1 MTRHPIQIVTL
12 TATLGLIGLFAMG
25 QTTSPPED
33 AAGRGYKSTGDSAEK
48 PGKRAD
54 EVNGMMAK
62 IPDDM
67 KMRCQMQMNMAVSPS
82 DPGAILALKDQLQL
96 TTDQTTELEAINAEA
111 RTKAVAVLNSE
122 QRSTLDTLP
131 QSPQTMTKLHEKMII
146 QMQPMDGAKPGD
158 KPMDCPVMR
167 MMRDQT
173 ASMTPPM
180 ADTHA
185 ASAERKPTKAPT
197 TN

>member
-12 TATLGLIGLFAMG
+12 TAVLGLLGVIAVG

-33 AAGRGYKSTGDSAEK
+33 ATGRGYKSTGDSAEK
-48 PGKRAD
+48 PGKRAG
-54 EVNGMMAK
+54 EMKEIMTRL
-62 IPDDM
+62 PEDM
-67 KMRCQMQMNMAVSPS
+67 KMRCQMQMYMEVRPS

-122 QRSTLDTLP
+122 QKSTLDTLP
-131 QSPQTMTKLHEKMII
+131 QSPQTMKKLHEKMLS
-146 QMQPMDGAKPGD
+146 QMHPMEGAKPGD
-158 KPMDCPVMR
+158 KPMDCPVMQ

-173 ASMTPPM
+173 ASMTPPL
-180 ADTHA
+180 ADPHA
-185 ASAERKPTKAPT
+185 ASAERKSTKAPT
-197 TN
+197 AN